1 MTLKQMEA
9 FYWACTLGSFEIAAE
24 RLHVTQS
31 SLSKRIAELEAALG
45 KPLFDRSGKRAVM
58 TAAGELL
65 LEHARRMLELQETI
79 RLEFAS
85 DRDQLGGTTRFGIS
99 ELSASTWF
107 PKFVQRLYAEHPRL
121 SLEPQVGV
129 GRALELRVTRGELDF
144 AVIAGPAVHEA
155 VASQPIASVDYSWM
169 ASPSLFRRGTVLT
182 AEQIGS
188 HVVISGQIDS
198 GATHVFNDWIALH
211 GVKLRRVL
219 ACNSSTTIT
228 GLTVAGVGIS
238 YLPLHHVR
246 PLVDRDLLVPLSSD
260 PPAPTQMQFSFIWRR
275 DDRRPLIQLL
285 KRMVLEEVDFSI
297 PNKLWTA
304 LPADQA
310 GGLRQSVR

>member
-9 FYWACTLGSFEIAAE
+9 FDWACTLGSFEIAAQ

-31 SLSKRIAELEAALG
+31 SLSKRIAELESALR
-45 KPLFDRSGKRAVM
+45 KPLFERTGKRAVM

-65 LEHARRMLELQETI
+65 LEHARKMLELQETI

-85 DRDQLGGTTRFGIS
+85 NQDQLSGTTRFGIS

-107 PKFVQRLYAEHPRL
+107 PKFVQRLYAEYPIL

-129 GRALELRVTRGELDF
+129 GRALEMRVTRGELDF
-144 AVIAGPAVHEA
+144 AIIAGPATHEA

-169 ASPSLFRRGTVLT
+169 ASPSLFPRGTVLT
-182 AEQIGS
+182 AEQIGD
-188 HVVISGQIDS
+188 HVVICGQIDS
-198 GATHVFNDWIALH
+198 GATHVFNDWIAMH

-219 ACNSSTTIT
+219 TCNSSTTIT

-246 PLVDRDLLVPLSSD
+246 PLVERGLLVPLSSE
-260 PPAPTQMQFSFIWRR
+260 PPAPAQMQFSFIWRR
-275 DDRRPLIQLL
+275 DDKRPLIKTL
-285 KRMVLEEVDFSI
+285 KRIVLEEVDFSI

-304 LPADQA
+304 HPGDQA
-310 GGLRQSVR
+310 SRLHQ